1 MNVLELVVLIILS
14 ACIIKGIKDGLILTI
29 CSFLI
34 LFVAITVTQ
43 AVTPQV
49 SAVLKQDKGMVSF
62 WTGHVKNV
70 LFEPHSDK
78 ESKEQEKPEK
88 IIQGLS
94 IPKVIKEQL
103 IENNI
108 QKTYKTLGINSVEEY
123 VSMYIAYS
131 IINCIAYIVVF
142 VIVII
147 ILQIIVRA
155 INLVSKLPVI
165 NTMNKLGGAIIGL
178 IRGLIIVW
186 IGLIAVTML
195 GSTRT
200 GVQMYEQINNSKPL
214 SYLYS
219 NNVILNTILYITK
232 GFF

>member
-1 MNVLELVVLIILS
+1 M
-14 ACIIKGIKDGLILTI
+14 C
-29 CSFLI
+29 
-34 LFVAITVTQ
+34 
-43 AVTPQV
+43 
-49 SAVLKQDKGMVSF
+49 
-62 WTGHVKNV
+62 
-70 LFEPHSDK
+70 
-78 ESKEQEKPEK
+78 
-88 IIQGLS
+88 
-94 IPKVIKEQL
+94 
-103 IENNI
+103 
-108 QKTYKTLGINSVEEY
+108 Y
-123 VSMYIAYS
+123 